1 MPVSYLPVKFNSI
14 GTGETEN
21 QMTDETHQQTPAP
34 SRLLD
39 MIFGFMVSRSVAV
52 AAQLGL
58 ADLLNAGPRSA
69 DELAQVVGANP
80 RSLYRLLRALSG
92 AGVFAEGAD
101 GRFGLTPLSELL
113 RSDSAESLRA
123 FAVTLADD
131 LNFEMWAELP
141 YSIQSG
147 KPAVPYK
154 LGMPWFDWLK
164 QNPVKAKEFNDAM
177 TSFSASGATAVL
189 AAYDFS
195 GIKKLVDVGGGHGL
209 LLASVLSKYP
219 NMRGVLYDAPAV
231 VAGAKELLAAHGV
244 ADRCE
249 TVGGDFL
256 GSVPAGGDAYI
267 LKHIIHDW
275 SDEECTMILKH
286 CHAGMPE
293 NGKVLIVEM
302 VIPGPNVSSISK
314 FLDLQMM
321 VYLTG
326 RERTESEYREL
337 LERSGFE
344 LTRIVL
350 TPSPYSVIE
359 AVRR

>member
-1 MPVSYLPVKFNSI
+1 
-14 GTGETEN
+14 
-21 QMTDETHQQTPAP
+21 MTDENLQQTPPP

-39 MIFGFMVSRSVAV
+39 MIFGFMVSRSISV
-52 AAQLGL
+52 AAQLGV
-58 ADLLNAGPRSA
+58 ADHLKAGPKSA
-69 DELAQVVGANP
+69 DELAPAVGADP

-101 GRFGLTPLSELL
+101 GRFGLTPLSEQL
-113 RSDSAESLRA
+113 RSDSAESLRS
-123 FAVTLADD
+123 FALTLADEV
-131 LNFEMWAELP
+131 NFAMWAELP

-154 LGMPWFDWLK
+154 LGMPFFDWLE
-164 QNPVKAKEFNDAM
+164 QHPTKAKEFNDAM
-177 TSFSASGATAVL
+177 TSFSASGAAAVL

-219 NMRGVLYDAPAV
+219 NMRGVLYDAAPV
-231 VAGAKELLAAHGV
+231 VAGAKDLLAGHGV

-256 GSVPAGGDAYI
+256 RSVPAGGDVYI

-275 SDEECTMILKH
+275 SDDECTTILRH
-286 CHAGMPE
+286 CHAGMTE
-293 NGKVLIVEM
+293 GGKVLIVEM
-302 VIPGPNVSSISK
+302 VIPGPNVPSLSK

-321 VYLTG
+321 VFLTG
-326 RERTESEYREL
+326 RERTEAEYRQL
-337 LERSGFE
+337 LERSGFV
-344 LTRIVL
+344 LTRIVD

-359 AVRR
+359 GVRR